1 MKLILKTFF
10 LSAVLFAAC
19 AAPKQTRNV
28 SKTGINQ
35 NISTDSTYGYT
46 QGNPIKVGGG
56 DAGPLREREYLNN
69 LKGPNGES
77 INYTRKGSCCPFK
90 TKNGFMGGGML
101 DIYII
106 TWEKQKAPVTLYI
119 NMYDKD
125 KLKAPVGFTTRRA
138 F

>member
-1 MKLILKTFF
+1 MKLTFRNILLCSILLT
-10 LSAVLFAAC
+10 AC
-19 AAPKQTRNV
+19 AAPKQASNL
-28 SKTGINQ
+28 SKPGVN
-35 NISTDSTYGYT
+35 NSISTDSTYGYT
-46 QGNPIKVGGG
+46 QGNPIKVGGV

-69 LKGPNGES
+69 LKGPKGES

-90 TKNGFMGGGML
+90 TKKGFMGGGML

-106 TWEKQKAPVTLYI
+106 TWDKQTAPVTLYL

-125 KLKAPVGFTTRRA
+125 VLKAPVGFTTRRP